1 MARMI
6 GDPGQP
12 GDNRRDTR
20 QRPEVG
26 GEAVPPRPLEQ
37 GRLHP
42 VQLAPVEP
50 RLPTQPADRFQ
61 PLPAPAAPPVI
72 PLMRGLPTHPQRVH
86 DGRLP
91 AAPGEQP
98 GGLEAARF
106 QRGDI
111 PTTLSCLGHTSAW
124 HRTR

>member
-1 MARMI
+1 MI

-12 GDNRRDTR
+12 GDDRRDAR

-26 GEAVPPRPLEQ
+26 GEPMPSRPLEQ

-42 VQLAPVEP
+42 VQLASVEP
-50 RLPTQPADRFQ
+50 WLPTQPAHRLQ
-61 PLPAPAAPPVI
+61 ALPAPAPPPVI
-72 PLMRGLPTHPQRVH
+72 PLMRRLPTHPQRVH

-106 QRGDI
+106 QRGHI
-111 PTTLSCLGHTSAW
+111 PTSLSCLGHASAW

>member
-1 MARMI
+1 MI

-12 GDNRRDTR
+12 GDDRRDTR

-26 GEAVPPRPLEQ
+26 GEAVLPRPLEQ
-37 GRLHP
+37 GRLHAA
-42 VQLAPVEP
+42 QLAPVEP
-50 RLPTQPADRFQ
+50 RLPAQPAHRFQ
-61 PLPAPAAPPVI
+61 RRLAPAAPPVI
-72 PLMRGLPTHPQRVH
+72 PLVRRLPTHPQRPH

-91 AAPGEQP
+91 GAPRKQP

-106 QRGDI
+106 QCRHI
-111 PTTLSCLGHTSAW
+111 PASLSCLGHASAW